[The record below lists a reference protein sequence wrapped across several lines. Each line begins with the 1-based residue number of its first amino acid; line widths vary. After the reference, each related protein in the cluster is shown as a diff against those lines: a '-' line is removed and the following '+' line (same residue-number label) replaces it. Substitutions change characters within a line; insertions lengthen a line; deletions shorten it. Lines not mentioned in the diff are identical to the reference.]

1 MVKKRP
7 NSESTRRRNRVDS
20 STQPTKSTNS
30 SSRRA
35 HNRQLTIIIITNIF
49 IALSAISIIVY
60 RHSRHSSPSSPY
72 LHHNN
77 NKLVKT
83 DVNYLEI
90 INENSRV
97 SENVTVRHFGNSVLA
112 YITPWNSAGYDL
124 AKRFSSKFTHLSP
137 VWYDLKSQGT
147 KLTLEGRH
155 NADKGWLSDIRRSGD
170 TKVLPRVVL
179 EVLPKDLFGKKKQR
193 DKAIDVIVT
202 ECKDMEYD
210 GVVLES
216 WSRWAAYGILHD
228 ASIRKMALDFVNR
241 LGDALHKVRSPKNG
255 QQLQLVFVIGPPHS
269 ENLQAHDFGP
279 EDLRALGDSVDGFS
293 LMTYD
298 FSSSYRPGPN
308 APLFWVR
315 STVELLLSSS
325 SNNLASKVLVG
336 INFYGNDFDLTEG
349 GGAQAITGRD
359 YVSLLDR
366 YKPKIEWQED
376 FAEHFFSYSDD
387 QNRQHAVFYPTPM
400 SMSKRLKEAH
410 SWGAGISIW
419 EIGQGLDFFFDLL

>member
-1 MVKKRP
+1 MVKKRTT
-7 NSESTRRRNRVDS
+7 SESTRRRNRVDS
-20 STQPTKSTNS
+20 STRPTQSTNS
-30 SSRRA
+30 SPSRA
-35 HNRQLTIIIITNIF
+35 HNRQLTIIITIIF
-49 IALSAISIIVY
+49 FIVSSAISILVY
-60 RHSRHSSPSSPY
+60 RHSRPSSTSSPH

-77 NKLVKT
+77 NLFKT
-83 DVNYLEI
+83 DVDYQEI

-97 SENVTVRHFGNSVLA
+97 SENVTQRHFGNSVLA

-124 AKRFSSKFTHLSP
+124 AKKFSSKFTHLSP

-147 KLTLEGRH
+147 KLRLEGRH
-155 NADKGWLSDIRRSGD
+155 NADAGWLSEIRRSGN

-202 ECKDMEYD
+202 ECKDMDYD

-228 ASIRKMALDFVNR
+228 ASIRKMALEFVNQ
-241 LGDALHKVRSPKNG
+241 LGDALHKVRSQRNG
-255 QQLQLVFVIGPPHS
+255 QQLQLVFVIGPRQS

-279 EDLRALGDSVDGFS
+279 EDLRALSDSVDGFS

-308 APLFWVR
+308 APLLWVR
-315 STVELLLSSS
+315 STIEFLLSSS

-349 GGAQAITGRD
+349 GGGAQAITGRD
-359 YVSLLDR
+359 YLSLLDR
-366 YKPKIEWQED
+366 YKPKIEWQDEI
-376 FAEHFFSYSDD
+376 AEHFFLYSDD

-400 SMSKRLKEAH
+400 SISKRLEEAH
-410 SWGAGISIW
+410 SWGTGISIW